1 MGRFLAD
8 SLDITRMGNFREL
21 VVVFT
26 VMCYI
31 VISGQQLLGRAI
43 MTQHRGL
50 RRWFRTTSVALS
62 TGLLIAVVSVG
73 LTACGYNANQGS
85 ISSTQSPAQVI
96 DSQPQVTHSQV
107 QAQVQ
112 VQKCGVVQGLGS
124 LKVPVADTGAEQ
136 AETCFWQAFQHCHP
150 ATLIFIRSGL
160 GAALIR
166 TFTLHTNHGSCSISD
181 AKQQRVAP
189 NPPSAAKIYTCTGLV
204 KLPGALRFTACGQD
218 GDVFVAG

>member
-1 MGRFLAD
+1 
-8 SLDITRMGNFREL
+8 
-21 VVVFT
+21 
-26 VMCYI
+26 
-31 VISGQQLLGRAI
+31 
-43 MTQHRGL
+43 MTQHWGL
-50 RRWFRTTSVALS
+50 QRWFRTTSVALS

-73 LTACGYNANQGS
+73 LAACGYNGSDQGS
-85 ISSTQSPAQVI
+85 ISSTQSLAQVI
-96 DSQPQVTHSQV
+96 HSQSQATDSQTK
-107 QAQVQ
+107 

-136 AETCFWQAFQHCHP
+136 AETCFWQAFQHCRP

-166 TFTLHTNHGSCSISD
+166 TFTLHNNHGSCAISD

-189 NPPSAAKIYTCTGLV
+189 NPPSPARIFTCTGLV